1 MSEFKPSDHKET
13 VSLQEEP
20 NQELLQDGEHKRVND
35 ILLGFLERP
44 ALNWLAKHMPAWVW
58 PDTLTAIGVVGS
70 LIVFVGY
77 AIAGLGELKGNWA
90 LHLASLGFFINWFGD
105 SLDGTLARYRRIE
118 RPRYGFFMDH
128 SIDGFS
134 ACAMFLGIGL
144 SGLATF
150 EIATFALIGYL
161 LAMMVTYLKT
171 HATGVFEMTT
181 MRIGP
186 TEARLMAVL
195 FNTFV
200 FLFGNPRTRIM
211 QVGPWALEK
220 PLSIGSIFLFLVGVL
235 LVVYYIYLSISTG
248 RVLAAKDERRLA
260 KRKAKEARKAEKALR
275 KAEKAA
281 LKERKAQL
289 GAQNQNSRELEG

>member
-1 MSEFKPSDHKET
+1 MSESKPSDYKET

-20 NQELLQDGEHKRVND
+20 NQELLQDGEHKRIND

-70 LIVFVGY
+70 LIVLVGY
-77 AIAGLGELKGNWA
+77 VIAGFGELKGNCA

-150 EIATFALIGYL
+150 EVATFALIGYL
-161 LAMMVTYLKT
+161 LSMMVTYLKT
-171 HATGVFEMTT
+171 HATGVFEMTA

-186 TEARLMAVL
+186 TEARLLAVL

-220 PLSIGSIFLFLVGVL
+220 PLSIGSIFMFLVGVL

-260 KRKAKEARKAEKALR
+260 KRKAKEARKTEKALR

-281 LKERKAQL
+281 LKERKA
-289 GAQNQNSRELEG
+289 